1 MNSSGNLHLRVGMSA
16 FISAMSAFKADID
29 QKIANTN
36 VETPMITIKES
47 DLVSWINLVDGI
59 MAMNQMG
66 MASSANAYSS
76 QLLQKMKAVL
86 PPTVVQLTNSSPI
99 DQCHSIIYSLAI
111 LIKSIKRVFFDQ
123 NSN

>member
-86 PPTVVQLTNSSPI
+86 PPTVVQLTNVT
-99 DQCHSIIYSLAI
+99 Q
-111 LIKSIKRVFFDQ
+111 
-123 NSN
+123 